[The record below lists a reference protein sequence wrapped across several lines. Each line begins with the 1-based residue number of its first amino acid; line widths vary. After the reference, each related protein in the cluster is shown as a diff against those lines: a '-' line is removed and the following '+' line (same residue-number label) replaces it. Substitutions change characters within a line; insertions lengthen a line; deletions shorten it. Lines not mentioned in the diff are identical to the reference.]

1 MISVTKLLGGA
12 SYFGDRLRY
21 DKSSHSQKH
30 GTSEGMGPVVVWNS
44 TKTCNLECIHCYAS
58 AKKSKFP
65 GEMTT
70 EEARAMIDDLADFR
84 VPALLMSGGEP
95 LVRPDILDLAEYAT
109 SKGIRVTFSTNGTLI
124 TDAVARRMKEI
135 GVTYAGISIDGTEP
149 RHDVMRAKK
158 GAFQETLKGIRNCRK
173 HDIRVGLRFTATN
186 DNIADLDEIFRIVEQ
201 EDIGRLCIY
210 HLVYSGRGAYLS
222 GIDVPNEQKR
232 VFMDKLIRQTDAW
245 NREGRNVEVMTVDN
259 HADGPFI
266 YLWLLEN
273 DPARAEDAYELVMK
287 NGGNRTGVAIGAID
301 SFGFVHPDQ
310 FTQHHIVGNIRERK
324 FSEIWTDPHVSLLEG
339 LRNRKEKLRGRCA
352 SCKWLSCCNGNF
364 RARAEGAFS
373 DYWEHDP
380 ACYLT
385 DEEIGVAV
393 EAAEVM
399 A

>member
-1 MISVTKLLGGA
+1 MISVTKLLGGPEF
-12 SYFGDRLRY
+12 FGDRLRY
-21 DKSSHSQKH
+21 DSSSHAQKH
-30 GTSEGMGPVVVWNS
+30 GTNTGSGPVVVWNS

-70 EEARAMIDDLADFR
+70 EEAVAMIDDLADFK

-95 LVRPDILDLAEYAT
+95 LIRPDIIDLAEYAIK
-109 SKGIRVTFSTNGTLI
+109 KGIRVTFSTNGILI
-124 TDAVARRMKEI
+124 TADKAKKLADI
-135 GVTYAGISIDGTEP
+135 GVTYCGISIDGAEP
-149 RHDVMRAKK
+149 RHDVMRGKK
-158 GAFQETLKGIRNCRK
+158 GAFQETLKGIRNARK
-173 HDIRVGLRFTATN
+173 ENIRVGLRFTATSQ
-186 DNIADLDEIFRIVEQ
+186 NIGDIDSIFRLVED
-201 EDIGRLCIY
+201 EGIGRLCIY

-222 GIDVPNEQKR
+222 GIDVANPAKR
-232 VFMDKLIRQTDAW
+232 EFMDKLILQVDKW
-245 NREGRNVEVMTVDN
+245 NREKRDVEVMTVDN

-273 DPARAEDAYELVMK
+273 DPQRAPYAYDLVMR

-301 SFGFVHPDQ
+301 SYGFVHPDQ

-324 FSEIWTDPHVSLLEG
+324 FSEIWTDPHVALLAG
-339 LRNRKEKLRGRCA
+339 LRDRKEKLRGRCA
-352 SCKWLSCCNGNF
+352 TCKWLSCCNGNF

-373 DYWEHDP
+373 DYWESDP

-385 DEEIGVAV
+385 DTEIGA
-393 EAAEVM
+393 ADAIAEVT

>member
-1 MISVTKLLGGA
+1 MISVTKLLGGP
-12 SYFGDRLRY
+12 SFFGDKLRY
-21 DKSSHSQKH
+21 DSSSSAQKH
-30 GTSEGMGPVVVWNS
+30 GTRDGMGPVVVWNS

-58 AKKSKFP
+58 AKKLKFP

-70 EEARAMIDDLADFR
+70 EEARAMIDDLADFN

-95 LVRPDILDLAEYAT
+95 LIRPDILELAEYAT
-109 SKGIRVTFSTNGTLI
+109 KKGIRITFSTNGILI
-124 TDAVARRMKEI
+124 DDEKARRLKEI
-135 GVTYAGISIDGTEP
+135 GVTYCGISIDGGEAK
-149 RHDVMRAKK
+149 HDIMRAKK

-173 HDIRVGLRFTATN
+173 HDIRVGVRFTVTA
-186 DNIADLDEIFRIVEQ
+186 DNIGDIDEVFKLVED
-201 EDIGRLCIY
+201 EGIGRLCIY

-222 GIDVPNEQKR
+222 GIDTTNEQKR
-232 VFMDKLIRQTDAW
+232 VFMDKLIRQTDKW
-245 NREGRNVEVMTVDN
+245 NAEGREIEVMTVDN

-273 DPARAEDAYELVMK
+273 DPARAEACKELVMK

-324 FSEIWTDPHVSLLEG
+324 FSEIWTDKHVSLLEG

-352 SCKWLSCCNGNF
+352 DCKWLDCCNGNF

-385 DEEIGVAV
+385 DEEIGI
-393 EAAEVM
+393 AAEVTAM

>member
-1 MISVTKLLGGA
+1 MISVTKLLGGP
-12 SYFGDRLRY
+12 SFFGDRLRY
-21 DKSSHSQKH
+21 DSSSAAQKH
-30 GTSEGMGPVVVWNS
+30 GTKTGSGPVVVWNS
-44 TKTCNLECIHCYAS
+44 TKTCNLECVHCYAS
-58 AKKSKFP
+58 AKKSKFA

-70 EEARAMIDDLADFR
+70 EEAKAMIDDLADFN

-95 LVRPDILDLAEYAT
+95 LVRPDILELAEYAT
-109 SKGIRVTFSTNGTLI
+109 KKGIRVTFSTNGILI
-124 TDAVARRMKEI
+124 TEEKAKRLAEI
-135 GVTYAGISIDGTEP
+135 GVTYCGISIDGSEES
-149 RHDVMRAKK
+149 HDRMRVKK

-173 HDIRVGLRFTATN
+173 YGIRVGLRFTLTSQNIN
-186 DNIADLDEIFRIVEQ
+186 DIDSIFRLVEQ

-245 NREGRNVEVMTVDN
+245 NKEGRQVEVMTVDN

-273 DPARAEDAYELVMK
+273 DPERAFEARQLVMR

-310 FTQHHIVGNIRERK
+310 FTQHHVVGNIRERK
-324 FSEIWTDPHVSLLEG
+324 FSEIWTDPHVALLAG
-339 LRNRKEKLRGRCA
+339 LRERKSKLRGRCA
-352 SCKWLSCCNGNF
+352 DCRWLDCCNGNF

-380 ACYLT
+380 ACYLR
-385 DEEIGVAV
+385 DEEIAL
-393 EAAEVM
+393 
-399 A
+399 